1 MFLGS
6 RPGPRHS
13 NILNMKNLII
23 AMAVVFGLSG
33 CVTQPQVQKS
43 SLDIQ
48 AIQAKSFEAD
58 KATTFRSVLSVLQ
71 DLGYVVGSASLETG
85 FISAESPIK
94 QDTSGSAA
102 FAAILG
108 GVRTEG
114 KTAVTASVEEFNKS
128 TRVRLNFVDKK
139 SRSGAYGQRAADE
152 RAIEDPKIYENA
164 FEKIGEAIFIRLG
177 QK

>member
-1 MFLGS
+1 
-6 RPGPRHS
+6 
-13 NILNMKNLII
+13 MKNLILI
-23 AMAVVFGLSG
+23 STVLVSLGG

-43 SLDIQ
+43 SLEIQ

-58 KATTFRSVLSVLQ
+58 KPTTFRSVLSVLQ
-71 DLGYVVGSASLETG
+71 DLGYVVNSASLETG

-94 QDTSGSAA
+94 QDKSGAAA
-102 FAAILG
+102 FAAIMG

-114 KTAVTASVEEFNKS
+114 RTAVTASVEEFNKS

-139 SRSGAYGQRAADE
+139 LRSGAYGQRAADE
-152 RAIEDPKIYENA
+152 APIEDPKIYENA
-164 FEKIGEAIFIRLG
+164 FDKIGEAIFIRLG